1 MRNFNFK
8 SCSLIFEFLSLLLFH
23 VHSTLSACTTHQ
35 GCRMGSECQIKS
47 DTNSNATQKTGFKYI
62 LLRNKCSLG
71 ICYDGPIGQKDL
83 CQHFVENYTFVESQP
98 LSIITECL
106 CSLPENQ
113 IDTYREHTPM
123 IDGLTLFNN
132 PRHTVPIRQG
142 QGNNSI
148 WHETF
153 GVTRELI
160 SYLRWAIHVSS
171 QR

>member
-8 SCSLIFEFLSLLLFH
+8 SCSLIFEILSLLLFH
-23 VHSTLSACTTHQ
+23 VHPTLSACTTHK

-106 CSLPENQ
+106 CSLSPQNK
-113 IDTYREHTPM
+113 IDTYREWKLFSIIIT
-123 IDGLTLFNN
+123 TL
-132 PRHTVPIRQG
+132 PLGWPIRQG
-142 QGNNSI
+142 QGQQFDLA
-148 WHETF
+148 W
-153 GVTRELI
+153 GTRALLT
-160 SYLRWAIHVSS
+160 YLRWTIDDSS
-171 QR
+171 HRSYGH